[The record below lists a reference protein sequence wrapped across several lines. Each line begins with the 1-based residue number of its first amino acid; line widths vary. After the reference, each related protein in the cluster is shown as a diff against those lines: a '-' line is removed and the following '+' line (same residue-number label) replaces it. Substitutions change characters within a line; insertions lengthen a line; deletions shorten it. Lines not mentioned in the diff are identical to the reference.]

1 MTSAI
6 QLCGAPTSAVKK
18 LRNNP
23 HLPKPA
29 STLDPASSTKPVP
42 STMSCSRPTSTNR
55 TTAAADKLPSVRTVL
70 SKSSKI
76 FHKLST
82 INLAASA
89 SKRRS
94 SSGGSM
100 SNNNNLLGS
109 LTNLRPMLHLRT
121 STLSVFSATNTPG
134 PGPNGS
140 PDHHQQLHPAH
151 SQFIHQHPPAHR
163 PDYLPSK
170 KTRNGVPRSADFL
183 ALRFVSLSH
192 DDQILGHHHQS

>member
-1 MTSAI
+1 
-6 QLCGAPTSAVKK
+6 
-18 LRNNP
+18 
-23 HLPKPA
+23 
-29 STLDPASSTKPVP
+29 
-42 STMSCSRPTSTNR
+42 MSCSRPTSTNR

-94 SSGGSM
+94 SSGGS
-100 SNNNNLLGS
+100 
-109 LTNLRPMLHLRT
+109 
-121 STLSVFSATNTPG
+121 
-134 PGPNGS
+134 
-140 PDHHQQLHPAH
+140 
-151 SQFIHQHPPAHR
+151 I

-183 ALRFVSLSH
+183 ALRFVLLSH
-192 DDQILGHHHQS
+192 DNQILGHHHQS